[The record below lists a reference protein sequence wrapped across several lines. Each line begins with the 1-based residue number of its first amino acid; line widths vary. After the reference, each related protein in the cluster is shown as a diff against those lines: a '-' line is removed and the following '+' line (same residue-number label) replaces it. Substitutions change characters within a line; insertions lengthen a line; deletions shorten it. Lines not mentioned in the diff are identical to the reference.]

1 MPRFYINF
9 RSGDHV
15 AVDDEGIDA
24 GDIEVARKMA
34 ILSARELI
42 GEAIKHDGSTAPDA
56 VIICDESGSNLLT
69 LSIADIL
76 SKSLR
81 KGL

>member
-9 RSGDHV
+9 RTGDHV

-24 GDIEVARKMA
+24 PDLQDARNVA

-42 GEAIKHDGSTAPDA
+42 GEAIKHGGEAPDY
-56 VIICDESGSNLLT
+56 VIVCDESGSNLLT

-76 SKSLR
+76 PISLR
-81 KGL
+81 GL

>member
-15 AVDDEGIDA
+15 AIDDEGIEVQ
-24 GDIEVARKMA
+24 DIEAAGKVA

-42 GEAIKHDGSTAPDA
+42 GEAIKHGGSTVPDA
-56 VIICDESGSNLLT
+56 VIVCDESGSNLLT
-69 LSIADIL
+69 LSVADIL
-76 SKSLR
+76 SKSL
-81 KGL
+81 GGQ